1 MRSVIGDV
9 IFGVAMI
16 LIVGIGMLLLDRG
29 DLRMAD
35 ALDLVAVSKVRMMRG
50 GDMIVSVVRGGGLD
64 VLVGC
69 NLEVMRRLAVV
80 VGRGVIELVLAL
92 GNHQQVSLHL
102 YGRCIPSS
110 CFCGERRHQTANVAS
125 PLH

>member
-29 DLRMAD
+29 DLRMTD
-35 ALDLVAVSKVRMMRG
+35 ALDLVAVRKVRMMRG

-92 GNHQQVSLHL
+92 GNHWQVSP
-102 YGRCIPSS
+102 R
-110 CFCGERRHQTANVAS
+110 
-125 PLH
+125 

>member
-1 MRSVIGDV
+1 MVGDV
-9 IFGVAMI
+9 VFGVAVI
-16 LIVGIGMLLLDRG
+16 LVFGISMLFLDRG
-29 DLRMAD
+29 DLGVAH
-35 ALDLVAVSKVRMMRG
+35 ALDLVAVRKVRMMRG

-92 GNHQQVSLHL
+92 GNHWQL
-102 YGRCIPSS
+102 
-110 CFCGERRHQTANVAS
+110 S
-125 PLH
+125 PR